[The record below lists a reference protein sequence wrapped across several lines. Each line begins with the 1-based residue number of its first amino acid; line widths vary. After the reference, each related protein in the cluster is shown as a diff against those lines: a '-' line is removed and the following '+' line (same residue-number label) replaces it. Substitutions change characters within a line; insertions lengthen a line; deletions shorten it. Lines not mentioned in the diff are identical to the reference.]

1 MDRRYKGKERNNED
15 EVLHVMGFY
24 DDCSQVRNQYAI
36 IAIITYEHACI
47 NECGSFFWKTLNC
60 FGACT
65 IIFARA
71 ILLNSIHAVE
81 GSDTTVMPQRIN
93 CR

>member
-1 MDRRYKGKERNNED
+1 MDKRYRRKEGDKED
-15 EVLHVMGFY
+15 EALHVIEFY
-24 DDCSQVRNQYAI
+24 DDGLQVRNQYAI

-60 FGACT
+60 FGACN
-65 IIFARA
+65 IIFART

>member
-1 MDRRYKGKERNNED
+1 ME
-15 EVLHVMGFY
+15 FY
-24 DDCSQVRNQYAI
+24 DDGLQVRNQYAI

-65 IIFARA
+65 IIFART
-71 ILLNSIHAVE
+71 ICSIAFMQLKGV
-81 GSDTTVMPQRIN
+81 TQP
-93 CR
+93 